1 MVLVRVSAFSDAPP
15 EGEVRVYDADG
26 VSLCIANVSGEL
38 LAIDN
43 ICTHDGGTL
52 GEGELDDAAVECPRH
67 GGRFDLFSGRVLALP
82 PVRPVNAYEVSVEGD
97 AVRVR
102 TGVAG

>member
-52 GEGELDDAAVECPRH
+52 GEGVLWGGQVECPRH
-67 GGRFDLFSGRVLALP
+67 GARFDLRTGRPSTLPAVL
-82 PVRPVNAYEVSVEGD
+82 PVKTYTVHVEGD
-97 AVRVR
+97 EVKVEL
-102 TGVAG
+102 